1 MANVEDLNKFEEI
14 LNHLKK
20 QHKEQQEQ
28 REKFYHDMIN
38 EQRKHSSRRLIGWV
52 TLIVSIGA
60 LIVATHAAI
69 ITYNQG
75 IIMEKEFA
83 IESIPPQIASFIAA
97 DVTLQNDTYDKRPL
111 DELVSISTASTHFL
125 KIRIESIEFAN
136 QYGPAGKFTTP
147 PKITVSP
154 IEKFVGNGVTNLEF
168 NVPFEL
174 TLNVNQLE
182 PYPPDTTW
190 AGLPI
195 ITKLTL
201 IDLQNKT
208 APEQSFTAFS
218 YLGISGQ
225 YLPKIET
232 VGDNP
237 QVNESVKVKIMHQ

>member
-136 QYGPAGKFTTP
+136 QY
-147 PKITVSP
+147 
-154 IEKFVGNGVTNLEF
+154 
-168 NVPFEL
+168 
-174 TLNVNQLE
+174 
-182 PYPPDTTW
+182 
-190 AGLPI
+190 
-195 ITKLTL
+195 
-201 IDLQNKT
+201 
-208 APEQSFTAFS
+208 
-218 YLGISGQ
+218 
-225 YLPKIET
+225 
-232 VGDNP
+232 
-237 QVNESVKVKIMHQ
+237 